1 MINPIVKNMKSLIGS
16 ALLFFTPQLFA
27 QNCDCS
33 TQFSTVVTYFENNNP
48 AFQKIK
54 ADRKEHQVYIAGV
67 KKLQKQVKKEGDID
81 RCILYLDRYVSL
93 LKDHHS
99 GIGFNLER
107 KDLGTAEL
115 IEQFKHSAGYQK
127 FEKLSIDSG
136 QVVSLLM
143 TKQAEDIEGIYSDG
157 RNTVFGII
165 KKENTP
171 GKYIGVVLKQNKLL
185 DIGHVLLELT
195 QKQKNSY
202 DIVYN
207 IGLLGFNFQKIFK
220 SLDIKNGQISSFGF
234 FKTLNAT
241 SGGKPYEFKPLDSST
256 NYLRLG
262 SFDGSLTE
270 ELDVFYDSIGGQ
282 IKNKPFLIVDLRNN
296 GGGSERSYLK
306 LIQYAYTKPLQID
319 PAEVWVS
326 SENIKRYEEARYGD
340 NKELIDRMK
349 KARLFTFIPQS
360 TDTNTTWAL
369 DSATVFPKKI
379 ALLFNRGTASA
390 AEGMIVYFMQSEK
403 VITLGENSGGYIGYG
418 NVMTAQTPCRKFTL
432 QSTTTKYTEKSK
444 YEFVGIPPMHAVPK
458 KQDWIQ
464 FAEQLLRDKN

>member
-1 MINPIVKNMKSLIGS
+1 MKSLIVS
-16 ALLFFTPQLFA
+16 ALLILTSHLFA

-54 ADRKEHQVYIAGV
+54 TDRKEYRIYLAGV
-67 KKLQKQVKKEGDID
+67 KKLQKEVKQEKDID
-81 RCILYLDRYVSL
+81 RCIVYLDRYVSL

-107 KDLGTAEL
+107 KDLGSAEL
-115 IEQFKHSAGYQK
+115 IDQFRRSADYQK
-127 FEKLSIDSG
+127 FKKLAIDSSKI
-136 QVVSLLM
+136 VSHLM

-165 KKENTP
+165 KKENAP

-185 DIGHVLLELT
+185 DVGHVLLELT
-195 QKQKNSY
+195 QKQNNFY

-220 SLDIKNGQISSFGF
+220 RLEIKNGQISSFGF
-234 FKTLNAT
+234 SKTMNAT
-241 SGGKPYEFKPLDSST
+241 PGEKPYEFKPLDASA
-256 NYLRLG
+256 NYLRLS
-262 SFDGSLTE
+262 SFDGRLVE
-270 ELDVFYDSIGGQ
+270 ELDVFYDSLSKE
-282 IKNKPFLIVDLRNN
+282 IKSKPYLIIDLRNN

-306 LIQYAYTKPLQID
+306 LLQYAYTKPLQID

-326 SENIKRYEEARYGD
+326 GENIRRYEEAEHGD
-340 NKELIDRMK
+340 NKELIERMK

-360 TDTNTTWAL
+360 TDTNLTWAL
-369 DSATVFPKKI
+369 DSVTVFPKKI

-403 VITLGENSGGYIGYG
+403 VITFGENSGGYIGYG
-418 NVMTAQTPCRKFTL
+418 NVMTSQTPCRKFTI
-432 QSTTTKYTEKSK
+432 QSTTTKYSEKSK
-444 YEFVGIPPMHAVPK
+444 YEFVGIPPNYTVPEK
-458 KQDWIQ
+458 HDWIEY
-464 FAEQLLRDKN
+464 AKQLLHRTN

>member
-1 MINPIVKNMKSLIGS
+1 MICQIVKNMKSLIVS
-16 ALLFFTPQLFA
+16 AFLFFATQLFA
-27 QNCDCS
+27 QDCDCA
-33 TQFSTVVTYFENNNP
+33 TQFSYVVTYFENNNP

-54 ADRKEHQVYIAGV
+54 TDWKEHQVYLAGL
-67 KKLQKQVKKEGDID
+67 KKLLKEVKQETDID
-81 RCILYLDRYVSL
+81 RCILYLDSYVSL

-115 IEQFKHSAGYQK
+115 IDQFKRSAAYKK
-127 FEKLSIDSG
+127 FEKLLIDSS

-143 TKQAEDIEGIYSDG
+143 TKQAEDIEGVYSDG

-165 KKENTP
+165 RKENAP

-185 DIGHVLLELT
+185 DIGHVLMELT
-195 QKQKNSY
+195 KKQNNSY

-220 SLDIKNGQISSFGF
+220 RLDIENGQISSFGF
-234 FKTLNAT
+234 FKTLKAT
-241 SGGKPYEFKPLDSST
+241 SGGKPYEFKVLDSST

-270 ELDVFYDSIGGQ
+270 ELDVFYDSIGRH

-306 LIQYAYTKPLQID
+306 LLQYAYTKPLQID

-326 SENIKRYEEARYGD
+326 AENIKRYEEAKRGD
-340 NKELIDRMK
+340 NKDLIERMK
-349 KARLFTFIPQS
+349 KARLSSFIPQS
-360 TDTNTTWAL
+360 TETNTT
-369 DSATVFPKKI
+369 
-379 ALLFNRGTASA
+379 
-390 AEGMIVYFMQSEK
+390 
-403 VITLGENSGGYIGYG
+403 
-418 NVMTAQTPCRKFTL
+418 
-432 QSTTTKYTEKSK
+432 
-444 YEFVGIPPMHAVPK
+444 
-458 KQDWIQ
+458 
-464 FAEQLLRDKN
+464 